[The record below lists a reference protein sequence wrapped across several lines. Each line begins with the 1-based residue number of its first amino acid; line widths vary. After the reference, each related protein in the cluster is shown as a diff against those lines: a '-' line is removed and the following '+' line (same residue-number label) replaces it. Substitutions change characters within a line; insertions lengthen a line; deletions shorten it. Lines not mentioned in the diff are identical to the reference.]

1 MLLTE
6 WIDLAAREN
15 PIPIQSDGE
24 KIIDQLGVKKEIIPG
39 KAPGMHLENGLLVR
53 GKSVLTGKRHSVPWW
68 NRYPVPAVTRFVP
81 GREGSGNTDNLDE
94 LTDWMLKE
102 HIVSLEQNYALWYD
116 RRRDDHER
124 IRRMDN
130 EVWPPFYEVPFARSG
145 KETAWD
151 GLSKYDLMKYNTWYW
166 SRLKQFADLAD
177 QKGLVLVHQNYFQH
191 NIIEAGAHFTDF
203 TWRTA
208 NNINNTGFPEPVPYA
223 GDKRIFM
230 AEQFY
235 DENHPVRRPL
245 HEAYIRKCLDNF
257 SDNNGVIQYISE
269 EFTGPFH
276 FVRFW
281 LETIQKWENET
292 GKKAFIGLAV
302 TKDVQD
308 SVLTDPKL
316 ASVINLI
323 DVRYWFYRDN
333 GSVYSPLGGQN
344 LAPRQHARLVKPGKT
359 SFEQVYRA
367 VHEYRSKFPEKAVTY
382 SADSYDSYCWAVFM
396 AGGSL
401 AALPF
406 IQAPGFLES
415 ASGMAVVE
423 ETSEGQYK
431 LQNKQ
436 GESISFFRKGIRA
449 ELDLKA
455 FKGKFRMVQINPA
468 DGSVVGKQ
476 RKVDGSKVVSAENT
490 SGDTILWLVKE

>member
-15 PIPIQSDGE
+15 PISINSDGI
-24 KIIDQLGVKKEIIPG
+24 KTIDQIGVQKDIVHE
-39 KAPGMHLENGLLVR
+39 KAPEMHLENGLLVR
-53 GKSVLTGKRHSVPWW
+53 GKSVLTGKKHSVPWW
-68 NRYPVPAVTRFVP
+68 NRYPIPAVTRFVP
-81 GREGSGNTDNLDE
+81 GREGNGNTDNLDE
-94 LTDWMLKE
+94 LTDWMQKE
-102 HIVSLEQNYALWYD
+102 NIVSLEQNYALWYD

-124 IRRMDN
+124 IRRMN
-130 EVWPPFYEVPFARSG
+130 GEVWPPFYEVPFARSG
-145 KETAWD
+145 QELAWD
-151 GLSKYDLMKYNTWYW
+151 GLSKYDLTKYNTWYW

-191 NIIEAGAHFTDF
+191 NIIEAGAHFADF
-203 TWRTA
+203 PWRSA
-208 NNINNTGFPEPVPYA
+208 NNNNNTGFPEPVPFA

-230 AEQFY
+230 AGQFY

-281 LETIQKWENET
+281 LETIRKWENET

-308 SVLTDPKL
+308 SVLADKKL
-316 ASVINLI
+316 TSVVDLI
-323 DVRYWFYRDN
+323 DVRYWFYRED
-333 GSVYSPLGGQN
+333 GTAYAPLGGQN

-367 VHEYRSKFPEKAVTY
+367 VHEYRLKFPEKAVTY

-401 AALPF
+401 AALPV
-406 IQAPGFLES
+406 IKTPGFLES
-415 ASGMAVVE
+415 AAGMLVVE
-423 ETSEGQYK
+423 GTGDGLYK
-431 LQNKQ
+431 LQNKK
-436 GESISFFRKGIRA
+436 GESIYYFRKGIPA
-449 ELDLKA
+449 SLDLKA
-455 FKGKFRMVQINPA
+455 YKGKFRLVKINPA
-468 DGSVVGKQ
+468 DGSIVGKQ
-476 RKVDGSKVVSAENT
+476 QIVYGGKEVPVENT
-490 SGDTILWLVKE
+490 PGDLLLWLVKD